1 MRRANQGVTLLEAL
15 IAVAVTAILLGVA
28 VPALADMLAEARRIS
43 TVNAIVA
50 TMNRA
55 RHAAVTER
63 RRVTVCPSGDGIYCN
78 GDWSDGWILWAES
91 EPIRHRQ
98 QALTGSIQVAANR
111 ARFRFNP
118 HGRRATNGTLV
129 VCASGRA
136 SAVVISYTGR
146 VRTTRRLP
154 DWADCKA

>member
-1 MRRANQGVTLLEAL
+1 MRHSNQGVTLLEAL
-15 IAVAVTAILLGVA
+15 IVLAVMTILLGVA

-63 RRVTVCPSGDGIYCN
+63 RRVTVCPSGDGVHCN
-78 GDWSDGWILWAES
+78 GEWSDGWILWAES
-91 EPIRHRQ
+91 EPVSHRQ
-98 QALTGSIQVAANR
+98 PALRGSIQVAANR

-118 HGRRATNGTLV
+118 HGLRATNGTLV
-129 VCASGRA
+129 VCASGRG
-136 SAVVISYTGR
+136 SAVVVSHTGR
-146 VRTTRRLP
+146 ARATRRLP
-154 DWADCKA
+154 AWADCGT